1 MNVYGNQID
10 DLLCRQCQ
18 EGEVVE
24 KNRPKIM
31 IITVLERKAKEQIGV
46 GRVGKMGKEKKKTT
60 KRRALESGFEPVST
74 TMLQLSY
81 R

>member
-1 MNVYGNQID
+1 MNVYGNQTD

-18 EGEVVE
+18 EVEVVE

-46 GRVGKMGKEKKKTT
+46 GRVGKKEKEKKTS